1 LFSKP
6 YEPKTAP
13 AAPQAQPDSQPDSP
27 RSTNRP
33 VRQVAALL
41 GGIRK
46 T

>member
-6 YEPKTAP
+6 YEPQVAP
-13 AAPQAQPDSQPDSP
+13 ASSQPQQPDAP
-27 RSTNRP
+27 RSSSRP

-46 T
+46 TP